1 MAGAPHQQPTAVAI
15 DHQLE
20 PKWPYLLLLLLLL
33 LMRIEQRSTLAVVH
47 KIIKRGDIG
56 EAVVEDEDEIN
67 LKNT

>member
-1 MAGAPHQQPTAVAI
+1 M
-15 DHQLE
+15 
-20 PKWPYLLLLLLLL
+20 L

-56 EAVVEDEDEIN
+56 EAVVEDEDEVN